1 MAKNTQEAEV
11 IVTLNGEPAKR
22 VLDELE
28 KEYKDLEKA
37 ALAAYKAGDE
47 ALGKK
52 LENQAQK
59 VRKSFEVAKVEAKK
73 FDEIIKN
80 INSATLRELNNVS
93 KQLRNELNRLAPG
106 TQAFIDK
113 TKQLQQVNARIG
125 MLRQGFRGVVEEQ
138 KKLSL
143 KSLSDGFNRYFGIV
157 TAGIGAVTGL
167 SVAFRKAAQAAAELD
182 DTYADVM
189 KTTGLT
195 HDEVKALDGELMK
208 LDTRTSR
215 EKLLQ
220 LARDAGKLGITGTQN
235 VLDFVAAADKINV
248 ALGEDLGEGAIR
260 NLGKISDVFG
270 LTDALGTGDAL
281 TKVGSAINA
290 VGQASTANE
299 SYLVQFTQRL
309 AGAMAQAKISVADT
323 IGFASAFDQ
332 SGMAVEM
339 ASTALQQ
346 FITKMFTNTATFAK
360 YAKMEVGDFTRL
372 LETDANAAIVT
383 VMKSLNQSGGFAE
396 MIGMFKD
403 MGADGVRAVS
413 ALSAVAQNIDA
424 VTEAQALANVE
435 FEKGTSLQQEFDTK
449 NNNLQ
454 AQLEKA
460 RKEFQNAT
468 IALGQSLNPAL
479 LKSTNGLTYMIRALS
494 TYGREIRNAL
504 IAVAALTV
512 AVKAHAIAHG
522 IANAAVKTG
531 AALRATGTV
540 VVNASRLAYAKLTG
554 ATAAATAAQTA
565 LNTAM
570 SASVFGMIALAV
582 TGVTVAIT
590 RWVKN
595 SREARAEAQYM
606 EDINK
611 RIADSY
617 SSEAGR
623 VTALSNIIH
632 NNSLAIDTR
641 RRALAELNKLVPGY
655 HASLTEEGKLIDDN
669 TEALDA
675 YLKKLE
681 MTTRSKILEEE
692 YTGATSEVL
701 QAEKLLEQA
710 RQAADEALVKAGG
723 DNRETVTKT
732 VPMTFDGQQFEQTL
746 TYTTEYGRAMEEVYK
761 KTVELTKAQEKQ
773 AAIMSRIGKEEVW
786 GAGAGGVDDA
796 ATGKPAAADISGI
809 EAANE
814 ILTQAQFK
822 LLQERYGKL
831 TKSEK
836 DLVGKGYA
844 ALTEEDSRTL
854 KDRYDR
860 FVEADK
866 RLADKRYN
874 DEVKAIDSRLR
885 AEQNEAKRGY
895 ISGELS
901 SEQYEQ
907 RMLDI
912 KGRYMQEKLELAKKE
927 GRDTSAIEQQILD
940 QQIGERKA
948 AYDRQLKDLEREQKD
963 EENHLA
969 MSMAMGLITGEE
981 FESRMLQLKM
991 QYLQKRLDLVK
1002 ASGIDETAALQAIF
1016 DAQIEA
1022 QELANSKLDKMREE
1036 AGAVKEKLD
1045 PDSTQ
1050 AQNLQSELDRL
1061 EELHA
1066 AKLLSEEEYEKA
1078 VAQLQEEYAQESL
1091 KKKLEKASGYIQQV
1105 QGVLNAAS
1113 DFTSALQSAETA
1125 QLEAEYQARLTAAG
1139 DNAEEREAIEAEY
1152 EQKKLATQKKYAD
1165 VDMVINIAKTIAA
1178 GALAAIQA
1186 IAQLGP
1192 VAGGI
1197 MTGVIAATT
1206 AAQVATIIAQRNA
1219 IKNASAGGG
1228 GSAQQTGT
1236 RTVTG
1241 FAEGGYTAAA
1251 QSDSKPV
1258 GVVHANEWVA
1268 PAWMVREDPVRF
1280 ADLERYRRTHQRGG
1294 VRGGGRGFADG
1305 GYTGGG
1311 TPVNVTVDT
1320 DAIGKAVADAVGDT
1334 LTRNPLRSYV
1344 VRNDIKEL
1352 DEQDMRF
1359 KRQTSR

>member
-80 INSATLRELNNVS
+80 INSATLKELNNVS

-125 MLRQGFRGVVEEQ
+125 MLKQGFRGVVEEQ

-195 HDEVKALDGELMK
+195 HDEVKALDAELMK

-299 SYLVQFTQRL
+299 AYLVQFTQRL

-372 LETDANAAIVT
+372 LETDANKAIVT

-460 RKEFQNAT
+460 RKEFHNAT

-522 IANAAVKTG
+522 IANAVVKTG

-822 LLQERYGKL
+822 LLQERYRKL

-836 DLVGKGYA
+836 NLVDKGYA
-844 ALTEEDSRTL
+844 ALTEEESRTL

-874 DEVKAIDSRLR
+874 DAVKALDNQQR

-895 ISGELS
+895 LTGELS
-901 SEQYEQ
+901 AEQYEQ
-907 RMLDI
+907 RLLQI
-912 KGRYMQEKLELAKKE
+912 KDETLAKKLELAKKE
-927 GRDTSAIEQQILD
+927 GRDTSSIEQQILD
-940 QQIGERKA
+940 QQIGANKA
-948 AYDRQLKDLEREQKD
+948 AYDRQLKELEREQKN
-963 EENHLA
+963 EEYILL
-969 MSMAMGLITGEE
+969 MSRAGRLITEEE
-981 FESRMLQLKM
+981 FESRTLQLKM
-991 QYLQKRLDLVK
+991 LYLQKRLDLVR

-1016 DAQIEA
+1016 DAQTEA

-1125 QLEAEYQARLTAAG
+1125 QLEAEYQARLAAAG

-1152 EQKKLATQKKYAD
+1152 EQKKLDTQKKYAD
-1165 VDMVINIAKTIAA
+1165 VDMVINIAKTIAS
-1178 GALAAIQA
+1178 GALAAVQCF
-1186 IAQLGP
+1186 AQLGP
-1192 VAGGI
+1192 VAGAV
-1197 MTGVIAATT
+1197 MAAVIAGTT
-1206 AAQVATIIAQRNA
+1206 AAEIATIVAQRNA
-1219 IKNASAGGG
+1219 IKNASVSGG
-1228 GSAQQTGT
+1228 GSAQKTGV

-1280 ADLERYRRTHQRGG
+1280 ADLERYRRTRQRSRAGEP
-1294 VRGGGRGFADG
+1294 GGGFAAG

-1311 TPVNVTVDT
+1311 AAQNSTT
-1320 DAIGKAVADAVGDT
+1320 DAKTIGEAVARAVGDT
-1334 LTRNPLRSYV
+1334 LTKNPLRSYV
-1344 VRNDIKEL
+1344 VRNDIREL
-1352 DEQDMRF
+1352 DKQDERF
-1359 KRQTSR
+1359 KKQTSR